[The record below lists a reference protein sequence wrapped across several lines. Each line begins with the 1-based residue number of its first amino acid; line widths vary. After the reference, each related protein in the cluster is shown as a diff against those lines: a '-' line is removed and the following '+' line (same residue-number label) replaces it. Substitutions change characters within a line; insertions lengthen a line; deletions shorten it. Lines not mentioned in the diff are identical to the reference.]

1 MKYKAI
7 IFDMDGTVVQS
18 ENFWIESTKK
28 MLGRRNIILSEQK
41 LTFIKSHFIGI
52 GLFASCTFL
61 KEYFELPDS
70 VESLIQEKKDHAHQ
84 LYVQNV
90 RFIKGFVEF
99 HNMLQAL
106 NKKTALAT
114 TAGRQTVEVT
124 NKKLNL
130 EQFFGKHLYTV
141 TDVGKSKPHPSIY
154 LHAAQQLELHP
165 ADCIAIEDSAHG
177 IQAAKSAGMFCIG
190 INTAGNKQRLKEAD
204 LIVDQYEHID
214 LSKIS
219 K

>member
-28 MLGRRNIILSEQK
+28 LLGRRNITLSEPK
-41 LTFIKSHFIGI
+41 LTYIKSHFSGI
-52 GLFASCTFL
+52 GLFASCNFL
-61 KEYFELPDS
+61 KEHFDLVDS
-70 VESLIQEKKDHAHQ
+70 VEVLMQEKKEHAHL

-90 RFIKGFVEF
+90 RFIHGFVEF

-106 NKKTALAT
+106 DKKTALAT
-114 TAGRQTVEVT
+114 NAGRQTVEIT

-141 TDVGKSKPHPSIY
+141 TDIGKSKPHPAIY
-154 LHAAQQLELHP
+154 LHAAHQLELHP

-177 IQAAKSAGMFCIG
+177 IQAAKSAGMVCIG
-190 INTAGNKQRLKEAD
+190 INTAGNKERLKDAD
-204 LIVDQYEHID
+204 LIVDQYEHIN
-214 LSKIS
+214 LK
-219 K
+219 KVL